1 MSELRPKI
9 VKLAKM
15 VGGIAGVMN
24 KIDENSPEYYSLD
37 CVVTDDMADIA
48 MIIGLRKPRTL
59 EYVAKRS
66 GKSKKET
73 KELLEQLAYTG
84 VVKVWKDK
92 EDHKERF
99 FVNIFAPGMLE
110 MMVNNRE
117 QLNAHPEIGKAFEE
131 YTRLRLAPMAAKFPQ
146 GMAMMRVIP
155 VEEAIKDIPGTKPW
169 ERLSYYLDK
178 YDTFSV
184 SDCSCRQS
192 RRVIDEGCGHL
203 EHEICIQMG
212 EGAEYYIKT
221 GRGRQIT
228 REEAKELI
236 KFAENNGLM
245 HEMPHTD
252 GLGESAAICN
262 CCGCSCFSLRLATLF
277 NTPDSIRSNYT
288 ARVNKDNCV
297 ACGQCVENCPVN
309 ALKLGQKLC
318 SKTPVTIKAEPT
330 ARDHVWKESNWN
342 VDYRENRKDVSEEGT
357 SPCKTACP
365 AHISVQGYIKLA
377 ASGRY
382 REALELIKKENPF
395 PAVCG
400 RICPHACE
408 SECTRGDID
417 DPVSIDEIK
426 KFIADKEL
434 DESVRFTPPMRY
446 HLGNKIAVIGSG
458 PSGLSCAYYL
468 AIDGYQV
475 TVFEKEEKLGG
486 MLTLGIPSFRLEK
499 EVLNA
504 EIDVLR
510 EMGVTFKT
518 GIEVGK
524 DITLNKLREEG
535 YEAFY
540 LAIGAQ
546 GGRSLGIEGE
556 EAKGVISGVDFLRN
570 VNLDRKAELSGNV
583 VVIGGGNVAIDVART
598 AARQGEAAIDLY
610 CLESLREMPAL
621 PEEIAEAEE
630 DNVSFHNGWGPK
642 RILTEDGKVTGVEF
656 KRCTSVFDAEHRFK
670 PMYDE
675 NDTIIV
681 KADFVLLSIGQSIEW
696 GGLLTESRVELERS
710 GTAKADSLTLQ
721 TKEPDVFVGG
731 DCFTG
736 PKFAIH
742 AIASG
747 KEGAIS
753 IHRYVQPGQSLVY
766 GRDRREYHAFDK
778 NNIAIGIQDFDT
790 TPRQRP
796 GHSPE
801 KKGTFR
807 DERMTFTEEQ
817 LKKETERCLGCGT
830 VEIDSYKCIGCGLC
844 TTKCKFDAISL
855 ERTYDTVPNTYEKL
869 PVKIA
874 ANAIVRTGKIAATT
888 LKESVV
894 KKS

>member
-1 MSELRPKI
+1 
-9 VKLAKM
+9 
-15 VGGIAGVMN
+15 
-24 KIDENSPEYYSLD
+24 
-37 CVVTDDMADIA
+37 
-48 MIIGLRKPRTL
+48 
-59 EYVAKRS
+59 
-66 GKSKKET
+66 
-73 KELLEQLAYTG
+73 
-84 VVKVWKDK
+84 
-92 EDHKERF
+92 
-99 FVNIFAPGMLE
+99 
-110 MMVNNRE
+110 
-117 QLNAHPEIGKAFEE
+117 
-131 YTRLRLAPMAAKFPQ
+131 
-146 GMAMMRVIP
+146 
-155 VEEAIKDIPGTKPW
+155 
-169 ERLSYYLDK
+169 
-178 YDTFSV
+178 
-184 SDCSCRQS
+184 
-192 RRVIDEGCGHL
+192 
-203 EHEICIQMG
+203 
-212 EGAEYYIKT
+212 
-221 GRGRQIT
+221 
-228 REEAKELI
+228 
-236 KFAENNGLM
+236 
-245 HEMPHTD
+245 
-252 GLGESAAICN
+252 
-262 CCGCSCFSLRLATLF
+262 
-277 NTPDSIRSNYT
+277 
-288 ARVNKDNCV
+288 
-297 ACGQCVENCPVN
+297 VN

-342 VDYRENRKDVSEEGT
+342 VDYRENRQDVTEQGT
-357 SPCKTACP
+357 SPCKTVCP

-434 DESVRFTPPMRY
+434 DESVRFIPPMRY
-446 HLGNKIAVIGSG
+446 HLGNKIAVVGSG

-475 TVFEKEEKLGG
+475 TVFEKEDKLGG

-540 LAIGAQ
+540 LAVGAQ

-556 EAKGVISGVDFLRN
+556 EAEGVISGVDFLRN
-570 VNLDRKAELSGNV
+570 VNLDREEELSGNV
-583 VVIGGGNVAIDVART
+583 VVIGGGNVAMDVART
-598 AARQGEAAIDLY
+598 AARQGAAAIDLY

-621 PEEIAEAEE
+621 PDEIAEAEE

-642 RILTEDGKVTGVEF
+642 RILTEDGKVTGVEL
-656 KRCTSVFDAEHRFK
+656 KRCTSVFDADHRFK

-710 GTAKADSLTLQ
+710 GTAIADSLTLQ
-721 TKEPDVFVGG
+721 TSEPDVFVGG

-747 KEGAIS
+747 KEAAIS

-888 LKESVV
+888 LRESVV

>member
-15 VGGIAGVMN
+15 IGGIAGAMN
-24 KIDENSPEYYSLD
+24 KIDENAPEYYSLD

-48 MIIGLRKPRTL
+48 LIIGLRKPRTF
-59 EYVAKRS
+59 EYIAKRS
-66 GKSKKET
+66 GKTKKET
-73 KELLEQLAYTG
+73 KALLDQLAYTG
-84 VVKVWKDK
+84 VAKVYPDK
-92 EDHKERF
+92 EDGKNRY
-99 FVNIFAPGMLE
+99 FVNIFAPGVLE

-117 QLNAHPEIGKAFEE
+117 QLAAYPQIGKAFEE

-146 GMAMMRVIP
+146 GMAMMRIIP
-155 VEEAIKDIPGTKPW
+155 VEDAIKDLPGTQPW

-192 RRVIDEGCGHL
+192 RRVIDEGCGHM
-203 EHEICIQMG
+203 EHEICVQMG
-212 EGAEYYIKT
+212 EGAEFYIKS

-228 REEAKELI
+228 REEAKEII
-236 KFAENNGLM
+236 KFAEDNGLM

-262 CCGCSCFSLRLATLF
+262 CCGCSCFSMRLANYF
-277 NTPDSIRSNYT
+277 NTPDAIRSNFT
-288 ARVNKDNCV
+288 AKVTKDNCV
-297 ACGQCVENCPVN
+297 ACGQCVEHCPVN

-318 SKTPVTIKAEPT
+318 SKNPTDVKADRT
-330 ARDHVWKESNWN
+330 ARDHAWSEKNYN
-342 VDYRENRKDVSEEGT
+342 INYRENHENVLEEGT

-365 AHISVQGYIKLA
+365 AHISVQGYIQLA
-377 ASGRY
+377 AQGRY
-382 REALELIKKENPF
+382 RDALELIKKENPF

-417 DPVSIDEIK
+417 EPIAIDEIK

-434 DESVRFTPPMRY
+434 DEAVRFIPPMRY
-446 HLGNKIAVIGSG
+446 NLGNKVAIIGSG

-468 AIDGYQV
+468 AIDGYKV

-504 EIDVLR
+504 EIDILR

-518 GIEVGK
+518 GVEVGK
-524 DITLNKLREEG
+524 DITLNQLRNEG

-556 EAKGVISGVDFLRN
+556 DSQGVITGVEFLRN
-570 VNLDRKAELSGNV
+570 VSLGKDASLSGNV

-598 AARQGEAAIDLY
+598 ATREGALAVDLY
-610 CLESLREMPAL
+610 CLESREEMPAL
-621 PEEIAEAEE
+621 PDEIEEAEV
-630 DNVSFHNGWGPK
+630 DKVTFNNGWGPK
-642 RILTEDGKVTGVEF
+642 RLLTENGKVTGVEF
-656 KRCTSVFDAEHRFK
+656 MRCISVFDNDHRFAPK
-670 PMYDE
+670 YDE
-675 NDTIIV
+675 NDIITV
-681 KADFVLLSIGQSIEW
+681 KADTVLLSIGQSIQW
-696 GGLLTESRVELERS
+696 GELLTGSKVEL
-710 GTAKADSLTLQ
+710 GHGNTVKADDLTLQ
-721 TKEPDVFVGG
+721 TKESDIFVGG

-742 AIASG
+742 AIAAG

-766 GRDRREYHAFDK
+766 GRDHREFHSFDK
-778 NNIAIGIQDFDT
+778 SNVAVGLQDFDT
-790 TPRQRP
+790 TPRQHA
-796 GHSPE
+796 GHSHE
-801 KKGTFR
+801 NQGTFR
-807 DERMTFTEEQ
+807 DDRLTFTEEQ
-817 LKKETERCLGCGT
+817 MKKETERCLSCGAVEVDSYMCVGCGM
-830 VEIDSYKCIGCGLC
+830 C
-844 TTKCKFDAISL
+844 TTKCKFDAIHL
-855 ERTYDTVPNTYEKL
+855 ERTYNSVPDAYEKL
-869 PVKIA
+869 PIKLA
-874 ANAIVRTGKIAATT
+874 ANAIVRSGKIAATSV
-888 LKESVV
+888 KEIG
-894 KKS
+894 KKK